1 MWAGDN
7 VLALVWSFT
16 DELQSIPYRI
26 ELNAKKY
33 SCTCP
38 AFTHRRNC
46 KHLTTFRE
54 GMRSGS
60 IHTDNRYNLTDYGK
74 EVLGKK

>member
-16 DELQSIPYRI
+16 DELQQIPYRI
-26 ELNAKKY
+26 EYHSKKY

-46 KHLTTFRE
+46 KHLITFRE
-54 GMRSGS
+54 GMRSGA
-60 IHTDNRYNLTDYGK
+60 IHTDSRYNLTDYGK
-74 EVLGKK
+74 EVIGKK